1 MSDLYLEE
9 LVKRKRTTMDSAL
22 RLGLMALSAVLVV
35 LALLSWNI
43 VIIVAAIAICVA
55 DIFVFPRFNTE
66 WDYQYVNGEIDVD
79 RILNKSKRKR
89 VASYDIANAEIL
101 APAKSHRI
109 DYYNNNPKMKVIDY
123 SSCDPERERNVY
135 AMIISNEGQLLK
147 VLFEPTEKMVK
158 DLRTKAPRKVFFD

>member
-1 MSDLYLEE
+1 M
-9 LVKRKRTTMDSAL
+9 
-22 RLGLMALSAVLVV
+22 
-35 LALLSWNI
+35 
-43 VIIVAAIAICVA
+43 
-55 DIFVFPRFNTE
+55 
-66 WDYQYVNGEIDVD
+66 
-79 RILNKSKRKR
+79 
-89 VASYDIANAEIL
+89 NAEIL